1 MECLVRNEKRRVAI
15 GEMCMQ
21 NRIGYDATEI
31 SSSSSFF
38 MFKEENIQVGEVE
51 ADLMWPF
58 FLFALLQG
66 NKVCLDTCL
75 RITGLI
81 FDYPSSRSHKDRKR
95 EGKPRRADMDMF
107 KEMRLTHGLI
117 FSLRGREESGLKGSL
132 QIKPIDY
139 SPGIPSS
146 H

>member
-15 GEMCMQ
+15 GEICMQ
-21 NRIGYDATEI
+21 NKIGYDATEI
-31 SSSSSFF
+31 SSSSFF

-66 NKVCLDTCL
+66 NKVWLDTCL

-95 EGKPRRADMDMF
+95 EEKPRRVDMDML

-117 FSLRGREESGLKGSL
+117 FSLRERGESGLKGSL
-132 QIKPIDY
+132 QIKTHRLF
-139 SPGIPSS
+139 PGHPF
-146 H
+146 